1 MGIREIIGMGGMGF
15 LFILLF
21 LRFPIALAMF
31 LVAVIGSFVL
41 SLATPF
47 LRFDA
52 YLLQFQSSL
61 WNSVASYELSVVP
74 LFILMGFLAS
84 ESGLSRHLFQGI
96 QAVVGRFRGGVALAV
111 IGACAAFGAVSGS
124 SIATASTMSKIS
136 LPELKKL
143 KYNESFSTGVLAA
156 GGTLGILIP
165 PSIVLVIYAVVVE
178 TSIIE
183 MFQAAIL
190 TGLLAVLFFALTVI
204 FLVFKNPALAPK
216 TAHFSVAEQ
225 RLAIFRL
232 LPVLALFGILILGLG
247 LGFFTPTPAA
257 SMGVFLVFCYGLI
270 LQWKTKTGLTWQG
283 IKSSI
288 VETAKTTAMIY
299 FILFAADI
307 IKGFFSRS
315 GLLNFFI
322 SIFQNSHWNPYLVL
336 ILMLVILILLGFFME
351 SLSMIL
357 VFIPFFLPILNQ
369 NKKRHHR

>member
-283 IKSSI
+283 IKS
-288 VETAKTTAMIY
+288 
-299 FILFAADI
+299 
-307 IKGFFSRS
+307 
-315 GLLNFFI
+315 
-322 SIFQNSHWNPYLVL
+322 
-336 ILMLVILILLGFFME
+336 
-351 SLSMIL
+351 
-357 VFIPFFLPILNQ
+357 
-369 NKKRHHR
+369 